1 MKNIANAIATTSN
14 TLSAFRTADGLI
26 EITSLEML
34 DALVGGLIE
43 PEQAYCELTPIE
55 NTKAHSDSQ
64 GVS

>member
-1 MKNIANAIATTSN
+1 MKNTANTLATTHH

-43 PEQAYCELTPIE
+43 PEQAYCELTPAE

-64 GVS
+64 GVI